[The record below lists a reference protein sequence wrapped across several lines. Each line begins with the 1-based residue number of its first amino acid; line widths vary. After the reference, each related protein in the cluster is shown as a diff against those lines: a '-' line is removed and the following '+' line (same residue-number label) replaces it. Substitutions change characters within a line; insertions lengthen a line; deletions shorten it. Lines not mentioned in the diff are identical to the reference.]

1 MHSLPILRFFT
12 LRMMGSGQDLRHRW
26 DLSPREAVQL
36 QKELARKV
44 VLQPLPLDFDVLA
57 AADLSYFKGG
67 TYLAAVIVTFR
78 WPDLSPIETVH
89 VKAPVKFPYV
99 PGLLS
104 FREIPALL
112 EAFQRLRTRPDVF
125 LCDGQGLAHPRKF
138 GLACHL
144 GLVLD
149 LPAVGCAKSR
159 LCGEHPPLELR
170 KGHSVPLVLN
180 GERVGSVYCSRTG
193 VKPLYISPGHLAD
206 LPSSEELVSHCVG
219 RFRIPEPLR
228 RAHAAATALR
238 EGRALT

>member
-1 MHSLPILRFFT
+1 MHRLPVLRFFT
-12 LRMMGSGQDLRHRW
+12 LRMMGSGQDLMHRW

-36 QKELARKV
+36 QKDLARQV

-57 AADLSYFKGG
+57 AADLSYFRGRA
-67 TYLAAVIVTFR
+67 YLAAVIVTFR

-104 FREIPALL
+104 FREVPALL

-180 GERVGSVYCSRTG
+180 AERVGSVYCSRTG

-206 LPSSEELVSHCVG
+206 PPSSEELVSRCVG

-238 EGRALT
+238 EGRAFT